1 LASQEWSLS
10 VVCGEHNHQLDK
22 KLKGRILA
30 GRLKP
35 EKKEFV
41 NEMTRN
47 LVPTKN
53 ILSTLKDRSKESKT
67 AIKQVYNPRQRY
79 EQSIRGTRSLG
90 ID

>member
-35 EKKEFV
+35 EEKEFV

-47 LVPTKN
+47 LVP
-53 ILSTLKDRSKESKT
+53 
-67 AIKQVYNPRQRY
+67 P
-79 EQSIRGTRSLG
+79 
-90 ID
+90 